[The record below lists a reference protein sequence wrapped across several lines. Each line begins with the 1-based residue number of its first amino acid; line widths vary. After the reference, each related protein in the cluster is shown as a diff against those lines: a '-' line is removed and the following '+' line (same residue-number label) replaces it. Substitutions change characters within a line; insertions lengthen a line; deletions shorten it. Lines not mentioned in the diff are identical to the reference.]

1 MNKQIT
7 NIHFVKNGD
16 WVKLK
21 GAKYTI
27 KSDGIYQNDCVGELA
42 IMGANSYTRGCFE
55 NNYDH
60 FYFFTYTDTSDF
72 ACGYYDLR
80 DSIDYLHVEQCSVT
94 KNDAS
99 PLEFV
104 DEVEIQEIKFIN
116 NYKYAYYTIYNP
128 TTDKTY
134 RGIIDTKKNIVVF
147 NTEKEILTY
156 VPFTAYSMLA
166 ITSETAYEICVIKR
180 DGSCIDSWSC
190 TETNYN
196 YIYFLKYIHDLIIF
210 Y

>member
-1 MNKQIT
+1 MI
-7 NIHFVKNGD
+7 
-16 WVKLK
+16 
-21 GAKYTI
+21 
-27 KSDGIYQNDCVGELA
+27 VGVEVA

-116 NYKYAYYTIYNP
+116 NYKYFYQLLISLH
-128 TTDKTY
+128 
-134 RGIIDTKKNIVVF
+134 F
-147 NTEKEILTY
+147 IL
-156 VPFTAYSMLA
+156 FSMILNF
-166 ITSETAYEICVIKR
+166 K
-180 DGSCIDSWSC
+180 
-190 TETNYN
+190 
-196 YIYFLKYIHDLIIF
+196 L
-210 Y
+210 